1 MDDSDRRR
9 SRRRYAAMC
18 GAISIVLLITGYLMT
33 RNGGATHVLGVVA
46 VGYGVGIA
54 VAAVFL
60 GSGYDPRRGKK

>member
-9 SRRRYAAMC
+9 SRRRYAAAC
-18 GAISIVLLITGYLMT
+18 GAISIVLLVAGLLLA
-33 RNGGATHVLGVVA
+33 RSDGATHVLGVAA

-60 GSGYDPRRGKK
+60 RSGYQPRRKK